1 VFYGPTHVMPWDITI
16 DSLSLSPQ
24 VENLR
29 EMYYVHPS
37 LTRPTLDDVAPET
50 YAFLTACE
58 LLAEEEQ
65 IDYQLKQLRSS

>member
-1 VFYGPTHVMPWDITI
+1 MST

-37 LTRPTLDDVAPET
+37 LTRPTLADVAPET

-58 LLAEEEQ
+58 LLAEREQ
-65 IDYQLKQLRSS
+65 IVSQLKHLRSS